1 MGRAHRFAGEHED
14 GEEEADE
21 AEYFEGEEQEACDG
35 KSGGYDQSR
44 VLTLTAIIECG
55 DAVHDE
61 GRRQLFVTR

>member
-1 MGRAHRFAGEHED
+1 MGRAHRFAREHED

-35 KSGGYDQSR
+35 KSGGYEQCR
-44 VLTLTAIIECG
+44 ILALAGIIECG